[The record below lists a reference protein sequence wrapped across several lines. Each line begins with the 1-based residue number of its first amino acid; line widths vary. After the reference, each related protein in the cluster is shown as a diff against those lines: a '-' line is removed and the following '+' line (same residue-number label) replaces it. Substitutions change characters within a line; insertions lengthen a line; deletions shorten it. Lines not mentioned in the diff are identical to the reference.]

1 MKWILILILIVVI
14 MIIACAI
21 SEQIK
26 EKYNFYLN
34 LKVFLQKFKLNVSFR
49 REKVIDFLNNIP
61 AKRQFTIFIKQ
72 YKNFIKTNEFS
83 LQEIKILEE
92 DEKRE
97 LENIV
102 KAIGGLDVKNEIEQ
116 LDSFLIDVETK
127 LNKAQQDKLK
137 LCPMIIKLSLL
148 FAMGVAILFI

>member
-1 MKWILILILIVVI
+1 MKWILILIVVI